1 MDRVVLHL
9 DMDSFFAACE
19 ERRNPELRGKAVVV
33 CVYSGRGGGSGA
45 VSTANYEARKTGV
58 KSGMACS
65 LAKRL
70 APGAVF
76 LPPDQELYRGTSDRI
91 MAILRGYADRLE
103 QVSIDEAYLEVTGD
117 FTKAEGLAAEIKERI
132 NDSEGLTC
140 SVGVG
145 PNKLVAKVAA
155 GYKKPDGLTAVPP
168 EGVEAFLA
176 PLPPSKLPGVGKKT
190 GARLD
195 ELGMRTIGDLRKA
208 GLELLVKEFGRA
220 KGEWLRRAAH
230 GIDEEPVEERLGT
243 EQIGRLATFPEDTRD
258 MEVISST
265 LLPMVKDIGERLA
278 ERGLAY
284 RTVTVTF
291 ITEEFEA
298 HTRSRTIPVP
308 TKDLAI
314 LEKVAKELAAAFL
327 AERNEKLR
335 RIGLRVSDLGPERQ
349 RSLLEFG

>member
-1 MDRVVLHL
+1 
-9 DMDSFFAACE
+9 MDSFFAACE
-19 ERRNPELRGKAVVV
+19 ERRNPELKGKPVVV

-45 VSTANYEARKTGV
+45 VSTANYEARKAGV
-58 KSGMACS
+58 GSGMPCS
-65 LAKRL
+65 LARRL
-70 APGAVF
+70 APEAVF

-91 MAILRGYADRLE
+91 MALLRGYADRLE
-103 QVSIDEAYLEVTGD
+103 QVSIDEAYLEVTERVGGD
-117 FTKAEGLAAEIKERI
+117 FARAEGLAAEIKGRI
-132 NDSEGLTC
+132 KESEGLTC
-140 SVGVG
+140 SIGVG

-155 GYKKPDGLTAVPP
+155 GYRKPDGLTVVPP
-168 EGVEAFLA
+168 EGVDAFLG
-176 PLPPSKLPGVGKKT
+176 PLPPSRLPGVGKKT

-195 ELGMRTIGDLRKA
+195 ELGMRTIGGLREA
-208 GLELLVKEFGRA
+208 DVGLLVKEFGRA

-258 MEVISST
+258 MEMVSST

-298 HTRSRTIPVP
+298 HTRSRTLPVP
-308 TKDLAI
+308 TKDLVL

-327 AERNEKLR
+327 AERGEKLR